1 MKIKPHP
8 TTGVL
13 YAHYRT
19 PHGTKSQSLRT
30 TNLKEAKQIA
40 KAAKLEELETLAKI
54 NAVTNDAIQRI
65 TLGRKLTT
73 EAAMQLLESSATF
86 QSLAETTK
94 ISRVSILGKFIDT
107 LGGKS
112 IQSVSS
118 NQVHAFVNAPKTGLE
133 TRRARLKS
141 VRHFVAVLRANGVLL
156 HDPTADVRIDL
167 SSIPFHL
174 KEPKVRHPF
183 TDEELELVEGMAE
196 PWRTLVCFS
205 LDTGARLAD
214 CATLTHQQVNLGAK
228 KAVVWT
234 DKFDKRIEMALGPGT
249 CTLLEPYTYWVQPEE
264 DEVLREPL
272 WPELND
278 MAKNP
283 KQRAALSVYA
293 GRALKKAGI
302 RGKTFHS
309 ARHTFATRL
318 AHLGESVDAIRVRM
332 GHVSQ
337 ETTKGYI
344 HTTVSPVG

>member
-1 MKIKPHP
+1 M
-8 TTGVL
+8 
-13 YAHYRT
+13 
-19 PHGTKSQSLRT
+19 KSQSLRT
-30 TNLKEAKQIA
+30 TNLKEAKLLA
-40 KAAKLEELETLAKI
+40 KMAKLEELETLAKI

-65 TLGRKLTT
+65 TLGRKLTL
-73 EAAMQLLESSATF
+73 EAAMGLLESSATF

-94 ISRVSILGKFIDT
+94 INRVSILGKFIDT

-118 NQVHAFVNAPKTGLE
+118 NHVHSFVNAPKTGLE
-133 TRRARLKS
+133 TRKARLKS
-141 VRHFVAVLRANGVLL
+141 IRHFVAVLRANGVLL

-183 TDEELELVEGMAE
+183 TSDEIKAIPQIPE
-196 PWRTLVCFS
+196 PWRTLVLFS
-205 LDTGARLAD
+205 MDTGARLAD
-214 CATLTHQQVNLGAK
+214 CATLTHQQVDLGGGR
-228 KAVVWT
+228 AVVWT
-234 DKFDKRIEMALGPGT
+234 DKFDKRIEMRLSPETCGALA
-249 CTLLEPYTYWVQPEE
+249 PYTYWIQPEE
-264 DEVLREPL
+264 DEVLQEPL

-293 GRALKKAGI
+293 KRALKKAGI

-344 HTTVSPVG
+344 HEVVQ